1 MKEIIT
7 KYLDKNYK
15 FTLLSSYVS
24 YHLVTVPGGEI
35 IRGTDVFATLNEIF
49 SVEQKELDEI
59 YDAWAQVQ
67 AIKMENRITDIRY
80 KLYEKTGIELQLTV
94 NDLNNLINL
103 ETEQNAEMAE
113 GLMGIVSQNNSTNY
127 RDTDKL

>member
-15 FTLLSSYVS
+15 FTLSSYVS

-67 AIKMENRITDIRY
+67 AIKMENLITDIRY
-80 KLYEKTGIELQLTV
+80 KLYEKTGVELQLTV

-103 ETEQNAEMAE
+103 ETEQNAQMAE